1 MIQNQCFPSGLYCS
15 IWKCAVI
22 LHTWQESQ
30 QLPFLPGPCGFLPLF
45 HLKLHSFTSKVPP
58 LFTAHFL
65 PFSSQPWERVYSAA
79 RAARKKRVDF
89 LTCQSW
95 EKMHWLACDC
105 RFAYHRK
112 CQKEYV
118 RIKYLYGRAEASAV
132 AANKWNEAWVWETRG
147 DTGNKRQAGTIERG
161 RCADCHFWPPHHT
174 STFTIDCIRPAKQPR
189 HIRQETDS
197 G

>member
-1 MIQNQCFPSGLYCS
+1 MRHRFVKLARTLKLGLVLTEIHRPYSTKPDVIISAFTGHLSEKNNTGMIQNQCFPSGLYCS

-30 QLPFLPGPCGFLPLF
+30 QLPFLPGSCGFLPLF

-89 LTCQSW
+89 FDLSIMR
-95 EKMHWLACDC
+95 KNALISLWL
-105 RFAYHRK
+105 
-112 CQKEYV
+112 
-118 RIKYLYGRAEASAV
+118 
-132 AANKWNEAWVWETRG
+132 
-147 DTGNKRQAGTIERG
+147 
-161 RCADCHFWPPHHT
+161 
-174 STFTIDCIRPAKQPR
+174 
-189 HIRQETDS
+189 
-197 G
+197 